1 MTTAVLLSVVVV
13 ASVALTSGSSS
24 GAVAIAEGALLAH
37 SGRAGEDAAIDA

>member
-13 ASVALTSGSSS
+13 ASVAPSGSSS

-37 SGRAGEDAAIDA
+37 SGGAGEDAAIDA